1 MNTPDVKRV
10 SQKVITRLKAGGYI
24 SYLNY
29 SEENGVGTMW
39 YQCHYREDLIL
50 VCEAEMDQRRRTDIP
65 YKSSCI

>member
-50 VCEAEMDQRRRTDIP
+50 VCEAEMD
-65 YKSSCI
+65 